1 MKNLFIILTF
11 TIKQALK
18 KKSFWISNI
27 ILAIL
32 IIGTFMFVGS
42 DLSTIKINLT
52 PVTDEASLE
61 EVLPTNV
68 IISMSVSF
76 LLFFGIYL
84 YGHSIATSIAT
95 EKTSRVI
102 ETLVTSARPY
112 QIILG
117 KTFGMGLLGILQL
130 AFLCSV
136 TVFSYKFFI
145 PDNLDFISTI
155 MESVSLNYSSLLVLF
170 IYFILGYLLYA
181 FANTVIGATVSKSED
196 IQIANMPLSI
206 LSLASF
212 YLSFFTMQTPESSL
226 SILASYFPFSS
237 AFSMPAKYLTNF
249 AESSEV
255 IVSLLFLLVGVIILA
270 FIAIRIYSATI
281 LNYGNRIKIKDLFNV
296 FMRIK

>member
-1 MKNLFIILTF
+1 MKNLFIILAF
-11 TIKQALK
+11 TIKQAIK
-18 KKSFWISNI
+18 KKTFWITNI

-32 IIGTFMFVGS
+32 IIGSFMFIGS
-42 DLSTIKINLT
+42 DLSTIKIELA
-52 PVTDEASLE
+52 PATDDASLE

-68 IISMSVSF
+68 IISMVVSF

-130 AFLCSV
+130 AFLCSI
-136 TVFSYKFFI
+136 TVFSYNFFI
-145 PDNLDFISTI
+145 PSNLDIVSTI
-155 MESVSLNYSSLLVLF
+155 MESVSLNSSTLLVLF
-170 IYFILGYLLYA
+170 AYFILGYLLYA

-206 LSLASF
+206 LSLVSF
-212 YLSFFTMQTPESSL
+212 YMSFFTMQTPESEL
-226 SILASYFPFSS
+226 NTFASYFPFSS

-255 IVSLLFLLVGVIILA
+255 VVSLLFLLVGVIALA
-270 FIAIRIYSATI
+270 FISIRIYSATI
-281 LNYGNRIKIKDLFNV
+281 LNYGNRIKFKDLFNV
-296 FMRIK
+296 FSRIK